1 MVSQG
6 GFERLRAADFPD
18 DQPTK
23 DCVVKTIKRIT
34 VRLSFLNMISPGASH
49 KLVLCYD
56 IVLLFVVVNL
66 RKLACR
72 CYVFIAHL
80 CCVARA

>member
-1 MVSQG
+1 MANTKAFLTCNCDVKG

-34 VRLSFLNMISPGASH
+34 VRARPVYGHAWP
-49 KLVLCYD
+49 
-56 IVLLFVVVNL
+56 
-66 RKLACR
+66 
-72 CYVFIAHL
+72 
-80 CCVARA
+80 CVAIAVFGTQSVP

>member
-1 MVSQG
+1 MAGTEASLTYNPDVQG

-34 VRLSFLNMISPGASH
+34 VRI
-49 KLVLCYD
+49 
-56 IVLLFVVVNL
+56 
-66 RKLACR
+66 
-72 CYVFIAHL
+72 
-80 CCVARA
+80 